1 MRAGGWVAAGI
12 SALLLGAALAV
23 PGPAGA
29 DPIPEIDP
37 IVTATVWADQPT
49 TAEYPVT
56 NSYTANSTEGD
67 VVVRRTGTG
76 AYTVVLEGAATSG
89 GVAHVVAYGGGPA
102 HCTVAGWYRTL
113 LGGDD
118 LLIQVRCF
126 AATGAAV
133 DSRFVAT
140 FTNRR
145 QIHQGRLAWF
155 VTDQAAPSGLRTLAS
170 TYRYD
175 STGGTIAYE
184 RLATGHYRFRMNPN
198 PASEHGHPY
207 FPMAHVTA
215 LGTAAVNCQIAW
227 PDSWEVRCANA
238 VGTPVDARFAVTY
251 GVRVDLLGHSAGPR
265 FASGTLYGEY
275 AGDGVLG
282 GDSYN
287 STLGTYGGAVKTL
300 LGTGRYQVTFRGTGT
315 AFGTAFVNAHGPSS
329 PSQPSRGHC
338 VLAGWGRSGTTDTSV
353 RVNCYAWRG
362 VPANLNARVSYTT
375 WPAV

>member
-12 SALLLGAALAV
+12 SALLFGAALAV
-23 PGPAGA
+23 PLPAGA
-29 DPIPEIDP
+29 DPLPEINP

-49 TAEYPVT
+49 TAEYTVT
-56 NSYTANSTEGD
+56 NAYTANSTEGD

-76 AYTVVLEGAATSG
+76 AYTVVLQGAATSG
-89 GVAHVVAYGGGPA
+89 GVAHVVAYGGGPV

-113 LGGDD
+113 LGGED

-155 VTDQAAPSGLRTLAS
+155 VTDQAVPSGVRTLPAS
-170 TYRYD
+170 YRYD
-175 STGGTIAYE
+175 STGGEIRYE
-184 RLATGHYRFRMNPN
+184 RRATGHYKFSVNPH
-198 PASEHGHPY
+198 PASEYGEPY
-207 FPMAHVTA
+207 FPMTHVTA
-215 LGTAAVNCQIAW
+215 LGTSAVNCQISW
-227 PDSWEVRCANA
+227 PDSWHVRCANA
-238 VGTPVDARFAVTY
+238 AGIPVDARFTVTY
-251 GVRVDLLGHSAGPR
+251 GVRIDLLGHAAGPR
-265 FASGTLYGEY
+265 FASGTLYGEH

-287 STLGTYGGAVKTL
+287 SPLGTYGGARGTL
-300 LGTGRYQVTFRGTGT
+300 LGTGRYEMTFRGTGSP
-315 AFGTAFVNAHGPSS
+315 FGTAFVNAHLPHFDD
-329 PSQPSRGHC
+329 QPSRGHC
-338 VLAGWGRSGTTDTSV
+338 VLAGWGRSGTTDTFV

-362 VPANLNARVSYTT
+362 VPANLNARISYTT
-375 WPAV
+375 WPAA